1 MGLFL
6 RQDEQRTEVQK
17 RVATELQER
26 LRQTS
31 VQDPKD
37 LESTFLENQH
47 TTRNAGM
54 VVIVLVVALVVATI
68 IYAVRI
74 S

>member
-6 RQDEQRTEVQK
+6 RQDENQTEVQK

-26 LRQTS
+26 LRQPITPTDDDHIGDDGRH
-31 VQDPKD
+31 Q
-37 LESTFLENQH
+37 
-47 TTRNAGM
+47 TRPAGM
-54 VVIVLVVALVVATI
+54 VLIVLLALVCVAI
-68 IYAVRI
+68 IFLAVRI

>member
-6 RQDEQRTEVQK
+6 RQDENQTEVQR

-26 LRQTS
+26 LRQPITPADGDQS
-31 VQDPKD
+31 ADDGRHQ
-37 LESTFLENQH
+37 
-47 TTRNAGM
+47 TRPAGM
-54 VVIVLVVALVVATI
+54 ALIVLLMLGCIAVIFL
-68 IYAVRI
+68 AVRI